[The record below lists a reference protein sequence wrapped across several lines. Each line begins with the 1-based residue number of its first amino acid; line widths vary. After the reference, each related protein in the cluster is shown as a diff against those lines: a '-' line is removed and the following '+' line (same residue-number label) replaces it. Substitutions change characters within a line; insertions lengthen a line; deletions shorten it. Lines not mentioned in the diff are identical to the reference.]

1 MLPKALALV
10 STVLLL
16 MALGFSV
23 LGTTPLL
30 ILKHR
35 VAMDSRVIRQVF
47 HYCYRLVA
55 VLATAASIGYALTGQ
70 PALSMGM
77 GCVALLAMAVRRWML
92 ARMDVLRTTMHDG
105 DTDAIRRF
113 RKLHVAGIALNLT
126 QLASVAWAMTQIRL

>member
-1 MLPKALALV
+1 M
-10 STVLLL
+10 
-16 MALGFSV
+16 
-23 LGTTPLL
+23 
-30 ILKHR
+30 
-35 VAMDSRVIRQVF
+35 
-47 HYCYRLVA
+47 
-55 VLATAASIGYALTGQ
+55 LATAASIGYALTGQ
-70 PALSMGM
+70 PVLSMGM